1 LPRIHHNKRK
11 INVSLHRVINI
22 FYTKKD
28 RNVFTGLNIIILL
41 FITKTADNPSFPRQ
55 LALWSDGFCN
65 KSHNKK
71 FQHTDYLGKNMR
83 KITQAISAVC
93 LLFALNSS
101 AVALASSPSPLN
113 PGTNVARLAE
123 QAPIHWVSVAQ
134 IENSLAGRP
143 PMAVGFDIDDT
154 VLFSSPGFWRGKKTF
169 SPESED
175 YLKNP
180 VFWEK
185 MNNGWDEF
193 SIPKEVARQLIDM
206 HVRRGDA
213 IFFVTGRSPTQT
225 ETVSKTLADNFHI
238 PATNMNPVIFA
249 GDKPGQNTKSQWLQ
263 DKNIRI
269 FYGDSDN
276 DITAARDVG
285 ARGIRIL
292 RASNSTYKPLPQA
305 GAFGEEVIV
314 NSEY

>member
-1 LPRIHHNKRK
+1 MFYQISLICRGFII
-11 INVSLHRVINI
+11 INVKLMYPSLRNKH
-22 FYTKKD
+22 FFTKND

-41 FITKTADNPSFPRQ
+41 FITKTADNPSFPLL

-154 VLFSSPGFWRGKKTF
+154 VLF
-169 SPESED
+169 
-175 YLKNP
+175 P
-180 VFWEK
+180 V
-185 MNNGWDEF
+185 
-193 SIPKEVARQLIDM
+193 
-206 HVRRGDA
+206 
-213 IFFVTGRSPTQT
+213 
-225 ETVSKTLADNFHI
+225 
-238 PATNMNPVIFA
+238 
-249 GDKPGQNTKSQWLQ
+249 
-263 DKNIRI
+263 
-269 FYGDSDN
+269 
-276 DITAARDVG
+276 
-285 ARGIRIL
+285 
-292 RASNSTYKPLPQA
+292 RASGAAKKPSRQKA
-305 GAFGEEVIV
+305 KII
-314 NSEY
+314 

>member
-1 LPRIHHNKRK
+1 
-11 INVSLHRVINI
+11 
-22 FYTKKD
+22 
-28 RNVFTGLNIIILL
+28 
-41 FITKTADNPSFPRQ
+41 
-55 LALWSDGFCN
+55 
-65 KSHNKK
+65 
-71 FQHTDYLGKNMR
+71 MR

-154 VLFSSPGFWRGKKTF
+154 VLFPVRASGAQKNLLARKRRL
-169 SPESED
+169 SEKSCV
-175 YLKNP
+175 LG
-180 VFWEK
+180 K

-213 IFFVTGRSPTQT
+213 IFFVTGRSPTKT